1 MIKGNITS
9 YTVKR
14 KSRHVKVNSGLGGNG
29 VAGASLGEQRT
40 WEDTYNMRP
49 EAVALSPLLEEEQQK
64 RWNLMVEQQ
73 NKYLG
78 GSPQRALGGVASP
91 AALLALYPALEN
103 VDWSSMPLV
112 EDLKGETST
121 RLCSVIKPAFE
132 HPHQRQRFAQPLRF
146 DLNSNGSYTDES
158 MDLDSSFLLTDDFS
172 DIFKPEMRHTSFLD
186 SSPEPSSSNSSEV
199 TCMGPSSQTSFPDS
213 SPEPLSSNSS
223 EITCMSLSS
232 VRKHLAP
239 TPPSSTVG
247 SPYIGAIHSPLH
259 QESRVD
265 SNEGFSLNDYFGTG
279 RESELELGKAIFS
292 NGEMRTLVASP
303 KPCTENGLPLLG
315 DNTNVCF
322 EESQGHDKALKEAA
336 AKLNTDCHDSILS
349 SEAPRTI
356 AVQPGCATEPHSTPS
371 QGLKNVHNESGTV
384 LPDTDSPQDPLYA
397 ERHPETEH
405 EDSSF
410 PLVGSETEIT
420 SVQGAGDGN
429 EDIGKLSE
437 RGPSPLSA
445 DETSPESESDGGYE
459 STTERSILSCSQK
472 DLISRL
478 MDEICSSFFF
488 QLTHGLHQRGPKS
501 GESFSSDD
509 TQTSISTKNSSEN
522 GSSVSR
528 GKRARDD
535 EDPSDERRHKRRRRP
550 SKGSFSS
557 DLPLAEIRYFAC
569 PFHKFDM
576 STYSDRNSSPD
587 LALKYRSCGPPGR
600 PTIGRM
606 K

>member
-1 MIKGNITS
+1 MVKGNIKS
-9 YTVKR
+9 YTAER
-14 KSRHVKVNSGLGGNG
+14 KSTHVKVNSGLGENG
-29 VAGASLGEQRT
+29 VAGAGSGEQRT

-49 EAVALSPLLEEEQQK
+49 EAVALSPLLEEERRK
-64 RWNLMVEQQ
+64 RWSLMVEQQ
-73 NKYLG
+73 NKHLG
-78 GSPQRALGGVASP
+78 SQPRALGGFASP
-91 AALLALYPALEN
+91 AALYPALEN
-103 VDWSSMPLV
+103 VTWSSMPLV
-112 EDLKGETST
+112 DDLKEETST

-146 DLNSNGSYTDES
+146 DLDSNGSYTDDS
-158 MDLDSSFLLTDDFS
+158 MDLYSSFLLTDDFL
-172 DIFKPEMRHTSFLD
+172 DICEPEMRHTSFLD

-199 TCMGPSSQTSFPDS
+199 FCIGPSSQTSFPDS
-213 SPEPLSSNSS
+213 SPEPLSFTSS
-223 EITCMSLSS
+223 VSLSS
-232 VRKHLAP
+232 LREHLVP
-239 TPPSSTVG
+239 TAPSSTVG
-247 SPYIGAIHSPLH
+247 LPYVGATHSPLH
-259 QESRVD
+259 RESWVD
-265 SNEGFSLNDYFGTG
+265 SNGFRLDDFIGTD
-279 RESELELGKAIFS
+279 RESELDLGNTIFL
-292 NGEMRTLVASP
+292 NGEIQTLMASP
-303 KPCTENGLPLLG
+303 KLCTENGLPLVDG
-315 DNTNVCF
+315 DTNVCF

-336 AKLNTDCHDSILS
+336 AKLNANCHDSILS

-356 AVQPGCATEPHSTPS
+356 AVLAGCATEPHSTPS
-371 QGLKNVHNESGTV
+371 QGLKKLHNESRTA
-384 LPDTDSPQDPLYA
+384 LPNTDSIQDPFYA
-397 ERHPETEH
+397 DGHSETEH

-410 PLVGSETEIT
+410 PPAGSEMETT
-420 SVQGAGDGN
+420 SVQGAVDGN
-429 EDIGKLSE
+429 EDTGKLSE

-445 DETSPESESDGGYE
+445 DETSTEPESDGGYE

-488 QLTHGLHQRGPKS
+488 QLTHGPHQRGPKS
-501 GESFSSDD
+501 GESFSSDN
-509 TQTSISTKNSSEN
+509 TQTSISTKSSYEN

-535 EDPSDERRHKRRRRP
+535 EDPSDERQHKRKRRP